1 MSEQAVVE
9 DVGTVTGLQ
18 SADDRA
24 GALTDEAEVIDFE
37 PLFDGEDVTE
47 AELKGEEVEDKSLQ
61 GKEAAHPEPKDD
73 EPKKEDSEKKA
84 ETEKEAAEKAAEAE
98 KVKEVAAKES
108 EPDYTQPPPKGY
120 VPLPALQEERKATVD
135 LRKALSDAESGKQ
148 ELTAEIEA
156 LKTAP
161 ADEPDWVKDFEVL
174 ASDKFDEL
182 VDDDPDKAIKY
193 QHRLNEYNKISA
205 AQNESKLAE
214 KRRVDRTNQVITDSI
229 AEIKTAIP
237 DLYAEDNTETME
249 AFVKTAVDAG
259 FDEQYLHVLSRPDTL
274 IIPPGGKVPI
284 PLGKGAVSLTKL
296 IDTLRK
302 SSGVRSELEKVLRPE
317 LEKEITAKLMKKMKD
332 SPAGEFRSITSVPG
346 SGEEPGDFSKVLS
359 EAEIGN
365 LSDADQEKY
374 LSGAL

>member
-47 AELKGEEVEDKSLQ
+47 AELKGEEGESLQ
-61 GKEAAHPEPKDD
+61 GDDTATPEPKDETAD
-73 EPKKEDSEKKA
+73 EPKEP
-84 ETEKEAAEKAAEAE
+84 EKESDKEPE
-98 KVKEVAAKES
+98 KVVET

-120 VPLPALQEERKATVD
+120 VPLPALQEERKATTD
-135 LRKALSDAESGKQ
+135 LRKALSDSQASTK
-148 ELTAEIEA
+148 ELTSEIEA
-156 LKTAP
+156 LRSAP
-161 ADEPDWVKDFEVL
+161 ADEPDWIEDFKTL
-174 ASDKFDEL
+174 TGDEFAEM
-182 VDDDPDKAIKY
+182 VDEDPDQAIKY
-193 QHRLNEYNKISA
+193 QYKLNEYNKISA

-214 KRRVDRTNQVITDSI
+214 KRRIDRASQVINDSVE
-229 AEIKTAIP
+229 EIKAAIP
-237 DLYAEDNTETME
+237 ELYAEDNKETME
-249 AFVKTAVDAG
+249 SFVNTAVNAG